1 MATKAPPST
10 TPAPKTSALSA
21 TAPGTAFARSA
32 SKKRIRKIFGDIH
45 EVVQMPNLIEVQ
57 RESYEQF
64 LRSDPAI
71 GYVSGLEKTLRSVFP
86 IQDFAGTASL
96 DIKEKD
102 GYVLEPPKFDTNEC
116 RQRGITYAAPM
127 KVTLKLAT
135 FEVDNETE
143 TKSLIDIKEQDV
155 YMGDMP
161 LMTKNG
167 TFIINGTERVIVSQ
181 MHRSPGVLF
190 DHDRGKT
197 HASGKYLFAARVI
210 PYRGSWLD
218 FEFDAKDIVNVR
230 IDRKRK
236 LPVTALLHALG
247 LADEAILEHFYTK
260 VIWVR
265 GTADNGGGWRVPF
278 VLDQWRGVKPS
289 FDIVDAKSGEVVFPA
304 GTKISP
310 RAANKAHKDGLEELL
325 IPTEEIF
332 GRYSARDLIDET
344 TGRIWI
350 ESGDEVTPEN
360 LEVLDHAGIDRLELL
375 DIDHVNTGPWIRNT
389 LKADKAEDRDHA
401 LADIYRV
408 MRPGEPPT
416 RETAE
421 ALFEGLFFDG
431 DRYDLSAVG
440 RVKLNMRLA
449 LDCPDTVTT
458 LRTEDILSVVKELV
472 NLKDGKGEVDDID
485 NLGNRRVRSVGEL
498 LENQYRVG
506 LLRME
511 RAVKERM
518 SSVDVSTVMP
528 NDLINAKP
536 AVAAVRE
543 FFGSSQLSQF
553 MDQTNPLS
561 EVTHKRRVSALGPG
575 GLTRERAGFEV
586 RDVHPTH
593 YGRICPIETPEGPNI
608 GLINSL
614 STFARVNK
622 YGFIETPYRKV
633 ADGKV
638 TKDVVYLS
646 AMEESKHTVAQA
658 SAELTEDGSF
668 VDELVSARDSGEF
681 VMAPRDHVTLMDVS
695 PKQLVSVAA
704 SLIPFLEND
713 DANRALMGSNMQRQ
727 AVPLVQAEAPFVG
740 TGMEETVARDSGA
753 AIAALRGGIVDQVD
767 ATRIVIR
774 ASGDIEAGQSG
785 VDIYTLQKFQR
796 SNQNTC
802 INQRPLVKVGE
813 VVQAGDILADGPS
826 TELGELALGRNSLVA
841 FMPWNGYN
849 YEDSILISERIVKD
863 DVFTSIHIEEFEV
876 MARDTKLGPEDITR
890 DIPNVGEEALRSLD
904 EAGIVYI
911 GAEVHP
917 GDILVGKITPKGE
930 SPMTPE
936 EKLLRAIFGEKASDV
951 RDTSLRLPPG
961 VSGTIVEVR
970 VFNRHGIEIDDRTR
984 AIQNEEIERLA
995 KDREDERGIL
1005 NRATY
1010 NRLKEMLLSQT
1021 TAAAPKGIKKG
1032 AVIDEQLLAD
1042 VERHEWW
1049 KFAVADDSRQT
1060 QLEAIKSQY
1069 DATVKAIQEKFED
1082 RKEKLERGD
1091 ELAPGVLKMVK
1102 VFVAVKRKLQP
1113 GDKMAGRHGNK
1124 GVISRILP
1132 CEDMPFLADGT
1143 HVDIVLNPLGVPSRM
1158 NVGQIFETHLGW
1170 AARGLGQQ
1178 IAAALDDWRHANPN
1192 PEAAAPPTVLI
1203 DKLKDIYGEQ
1213 YHEAIDARS
1222 DADIVEMAGLLRNGV
1237 PMGTPVF
1244 DGAREADVSAML
1256 AKAGL
1261 DTSGQVTL
1269 YDGRTGDAFDRKVT
1283 VGYIYMLKLHHLV
1296 DDKIHAR
1303 SIGPYSLVTQQPLGG
1318 KAQFGGQRFGE
1329 MEVWALQAYGA
1340 AYTLQEMLT
1349 VKSDDVVGR
1358 TKVYEAIVKG
1368 DDTFEAGIPESFNV
1382 LVKEMRS
1389 LGLNVELNSM
1399 IDHDD
1404 QDDEAINAQANR

>member
-1 MATKAPPST
+1 MATKPLEPT
-10 TPAPKTSALSA
+10 GPN
-21 TAPGTAFARSA
+21 GRSA
-32 SKKRIRKIFGDIH
+32 KKRIRKIFGDIH

-64 LRSDPAI
+64 LRSDPAT

-86 IQDFAGTASL
+86 IRDFAGTSEL
-96 DIKEKD
+96 DFVHYE
-102 GYVLEPPKFDTNEC
+102 LEDPKYDTTEC

-127 KVTLKLAT
+127 KVTLRLIV
-135 FEVDNETE
+135 FEVDAETE
-143 TKSLIDIKEQDV
+143 TRSVLDIKEQDV

-161 LMTKNG
+161 LMTENG
-167 TFIINGTERVIVSQ
+167 TFIVNGTERVIVSQ

-197 HASGKYLFAARVI
+197 HSSGKFLFAARVI

-236 LPVTALLHALG
+236 LPVTALLYGLG
-247 LADEAILEHFYTK
+247 LDSEQILDYFYDK
-260 VIWVR
+260 VTWRR
-265 GTADNGGGWRVPF
+265 GASDITGGGWRLPYVPEA
-278 VLDQWRGVKPS
+278 WRGSKPT
-289 FDIVDAKSGEVVFPA
+289 FDIVDAASGEVIFPA
-304 GTKISP
+304 GQKISP
-310 RAANKAHKDGLEELL
+310 RAANKAQKDGLAELL

-332 GRYSARDLIDET
+332 GRFSARDLIDES

-350 ESGDEVTPEN
+350 EAGDEITPEN
-360 LEVLDHAGIDRLELL
+360 LEALDKAGIDQIDLL
-375 DIDHVNTGPWIRNT
+375 DIDDVNTGPWIRNT
-389 LKADKAEDRDHA
+389 MKADKAENRDMGLEA
-401 LADIYRV
+401 IYKV

-416 RETAE
+416 KETAE
-421 ALFEGLFFDG
+421 ALFDGLFFDP

-440 RVKLNMRLA
+440 RVKLNMRLG
-449 LDCPDTVTT
+449 LDAEDTVTT
-458 LRTEDILSVVKELV
+458 LRTEDILAVVKELV
-472 NLKDGKGEVDDID
+472 NLKDGKGEIDDID

-633 ADGKV
+633 VDGKV

-646 AMEESKHTVAQA
+646 AMEEQKHTVAQA
-658 SAELTEDGSF
+658 SAETNADGSF
-668 VDELVSARDSGEF
+668 VEELISARDSGEF

-727 AVPLVQAEAPFVG
+727 AVPLVKADAPFVG

-753 AIAALRGGIVDQVD
+753 AISALRSGVVDQVD

-774 ASGDIEAGQSG
+774 ASGDIEPGKSG

-802 INQRPLVKVGE
+802 INQRPLVKVGDII
-813 VVQAGDILADGPS
+813 QAGDIIADGPS
-826 TELGELALGRNSLVA
+826 TDLGELALGRNSLVA

-890 DIPNVGEEALRSLD
+890 DIPNVGEEALRNLD

-1010 NRLKEMLLSQT
+1010 NRLREMLIGQVA
-1021 TAAAPKGIKKG
+1021 AAAPKGIKKG
-1032 AVIDEQLLAD
+1032 VEITEEVLAEA
-1042 VERHEWW
+1042 ERHEWW
-1049 KFAVADDSRQT
+1049 KFAVADDHMQS
-1060 QLEAIKSQY
+1060 QLEAVKAQY
-1069 DATVKAIQEKFED
+1069 DETVKAIQEKFED

-1132 CEDMPFLADGT
+1132 IEDMPFLEDGT
-1143 HVDIVLNPLGVPSRM
+1143 PVDLVLNPLGVPSRM

-1178 IAAALDDWRHANPN
+1178 VKAALEEWRQANPN
-1192 PEAAAPPTVLI
+1192 PEAGAPPEAVRER
-1203 DKLKDIYGEQ
+1203 LKTIYGPQ
-1213 YHEAIDARS
+1213 YHTDIDARDTAS
-1222 DADIVEMAGLLRNGV
+1222 IVELAGNLVNGV

-1244 DGAREADVSAML
+1244 DGAHESDVAEML
-1256 AKAGL
+1256 ELAGL
-1261 DTSGQVTL
+1261 HRSGQSTL
-1269 YDGRTGDAFDRKVT
+1269 FDGRTGEAFDRKVT
-1283 VGYIYMLKLHHLV
+1283 VGIIYMLKLHHLV

-1389 LGLNVELNSM
+1389 LGLNVELSSFT
-1399 IDHDD
+1399 
-1404 QDDEAINAQANR
+1404 DENDPDGDLAEAAE

>member
-1 MATKAPPST
+1 MATKAIDGG
-10 TPAPKTSALSA
+10 AQR
-21 TAPGTAFARSA
+21 PGSGGTMKR
-32 SKKRIRKIFGDIH
+32 RIRKVFGNIH

-64 LRSDPAI
+64 LRSDPSI

-86 IQDFAGTASL
+86 IRDFAGTAEL
-96 DIKEKD
+96 DFVNYE
-102 GYVLEPPKFDTNEC
+102 LEQPKFDVEEC

-127 KVTLKLAT
+127 RVTLRLIV
-135 FEVDNETE
+135 FEVDPDTE
-143 TKSLIDIKEQDV
+143 ARSVLDIKEQDV

-161 LMTKNG
+161 LMTGNG
-167 TFIINGTERVIVSQ
+167 TFFINGTERVIVSQ

-236 LPVTALLHALG
+236 LPVTTLLYALNMNSE
-247 LADEAILEHFYTK
+247 DILNYFYNRVTY
-260 VIWVR
+260 VR
-265 GTADNGGGWRVPF
+265 GPGGWQIPF
-278 VLDQWRGVKPS
+278 DPINWRGAKPM

-304 GTKISP
+304 GQKISP
-310 RAANKAHKDGLEELL
+310 RAANKSAKDGLETLL

-332 GRYSARDLIDET
+332 GRYSAYDLINES
-344 TGRIWI
+344 TGEIYI
-350 ESGDEVTPEN
+350 EAGDEVSAEN
-360 LEVLDHAGIDRLELL
+360 LELLDKAGIEKLELL
-375 DIDHVNTGPWIRNT
+375 DIDHISTGPWIRNT
-389 LKADKAEDRDHA
+389 LKVDKAEEREQA
-401 LADIYRV
+401 LSDIYRV

-416 RETAE
+416 LETAE
-421 ALFEGLFFDG
+421 SLFSGLFFDPE
-431 DRYDLSAVG
+431 RYDLSAVG
-440 RVKLNMRLA
+440 RVKLNMRLD
-449 LDCPDTVTT
+449 LDAEDTVTT
-458 LRTEDILSVVKELV
+458 LRTEDILAVVKTLV
-472 NLKDGKGEVDDID
+472 DLKDGKGEVDDID

-614 STFARVNK
+614 ASFSRVNK
-622 YGFIETPYRKV
+622 YGFIETPYRRII
-633 ADGKV
+633 DGKV
-638 TKDVVYLS
+638 TNDVVYLS
-646 AMEESKHTVAQA
+646 AMEEAKHTIAQA
-658 SAELTEDGSF
+658 SAELDGESRFTE
-668 VDELVSARDSGEF
+668 ELVSSRQAGEF
-681 VMAPRDHVTLMDVS
+681 LMALPEQITLMDVS

-727 AVPLVQAEAPFVG
+727 AVPLVKAEAPFVG

-753 AIAALRGGIVDQVD
+753 AIGARRSGIVDQVD

-774 ASGDIEAGQSG
+774 ASGDVEATASG
-785 VDIYTLQKFQR
+785 VDIYTLMKFQR
-796 SNQNTC
+796 SNQSTC

-813 VVQAGDILADGPS
+813 VVNAGDIIADGPS
-826 TELGELALGRNSLVA
+826 TEFGELALGRNALVA

-863 DVFTSIHIEEFEV
+863 DVFTSIHIDEFEV

-890 DIPNVGEEALRSLD
+890 DIPNVGEEALRNLD

-911 GAEVHP
+911 GAEVEP

-961 VSGTIVEVR
+961 VAGTIVDVR
-970 VFNRHGIEIDDRTR
+970 VFNRHGIDKDER
-984 AIQNEEIERLA
+984 ALAIEREEIERLK
-995 KDREDERGIL
+995 KDSDDERNIL
-1005 NRATY
+1005 NRATWS
-1010 NRLKEMLLSQT
+1010 RLKEMLIGQIA
-1021 TAAAPKGIKKG
+1021 TATPKGLRKG
-1032 AVIDEQLLAD
+1032 ATIDADLLD
-1042 VERHEWW
+1042 SVDRHEWW
-1049 KFAVADDSRQT
+1049 RFSVQDDGMQAN
-1060 QLEAIKSQY
+1060 LEAVKGQY
-1069 DATVKAIQEKFED
+1069 DEAVKRIKDKFED
-1082 RKEKLERGD
+1082 RREKLERGD
-1091 ELAPGVLKMVK
+1091 ELPPGVLKMVK

-1132 CEDMPFLADGT
+1132 AEDMPFLADGT
-1143 HVDIVLNPLGVPSRM
+1143 PVDLVLNPLGVPSRM

-1170 AARGLGQQ
+1170 AARQLGQQ
-1178 IAAALDDWRHANPN
+1178 IGVALEDWRHANPDVTGGQM
-1192 PEAAAPPTVLI
+1192 PDAVKAR
-1203 DKLKDIYGEQ
+1203 LKEVYGDHYADEI
-1213 YHEAIDARS
+1213 EARS
-1222 DADIVEMAGLLRNGV
+1222 ADQIVELATNLKPGV
-1237 PMGTPVF
+1237 PMATPVF
-1244 DGAREADVSAML
+1244 DGAREADVSEML
-1256 AKAGL
+1256 ALAGL
-1261 DTSGQVTL
+1261 DTSGQSTL
-1269 YDGRTGDAFDRKVT
+1269 YDGRTGDTFDRKVT
-1283 VGYIYMLKLHHLV
+1283 VGIIYMLKLHHLV

-1389 LGLNVELNSM
+1389 LGLNVELKT
-1399 IDHDD
+1399 
-1404 QDDEAINAQANR
+1404 DEPGFDSDGVQIAAE